1 MNSTIARRAL
11 VCGALSLA
19 AAVQSGLSACTSF
32 SRDGGFAA
40 VAASTQSRL
49 DKTVYWPRSAAEAD
63 KNDAAVEQLLSRPLR
78 PDDAVQVALLNN
90 HELRAS
96 FEDLQISEA
105 DLVQA
110 GRVSNPR
117 FDFAHAGAAG
127 QVDIV
132 ETLSFNVLS
141 LLTLHYARDI
151 EKQRFAQVQTAVFLS
166 VAQLASRT
174 REAYFD
180 AVAASQSLEYR
191 QQVASAAEAGA
202 VLAQRMQAAGNWNSI
217 DRAREQVFHAD
228 ATRALTRARAA
239 NAAARD
245 KLEALLGLS
254 SESETAAAATMQ
266 LATALPDLPE
276 SIDAL
281 PDIERTVL
289 DHRIDL
295 QMMRQNIDALAHRL
309 SLVRAT
315 RLVNVLDLG
324 PSWVKQGPGDAPQ
337 EHGFAVAL
345 EVPIFDD
352 GGARLKKSDALYIQA
367 VERFSQAAIAARS
380 EVRQAYAAYAA
391 SFDLAKLERDV
402 VVPLRKSVSD
412 QNVLRYNAS
421 QISIFELLADTREQI
436 SSVDDYITDLRD
448 FWHAKSRLDAALLG
462 TPTL

>member
-1 MNSTIARRAL
+1 M
-11 VCGALSLA
+11 
-19 AAVQSGLSACTSF
+19 
-32 SRDGGFAA
+32 
-40 VAASTQSRL
+40 
-49 DKTVYWPRSAAEAD
+49 
-63 KNDAAVEQLLSRPLR
+63 
-78 PDDAVQVALLNN
+78 
-90 HELRAS
+90 
-96 FEDLQISEA
+96 
-105 DLVQA
+105 
-110 GRVSNPR
+110 
-117 FDFAHAGAAG
+117 
-127 QVDIV
+127 
-132 ETLSFNVLS
+132 
-141 LLTLHYARDI
+141 
-151 EKQRFAQVQTAVFLS
+151 
-166 VAQLASRT
+166 
-174 REAYFD
+174 
-180 AVAASQSLEYR
+180 
-191 QQVASAAEAGA
+191 
-202 VLAQRMQAAGNWNSI
+202 LAQRMQAAGNWNSI

-276 SIDAL
+276 TIDAL